1 MIIKNCRFCDSPLKY
16 TFVDLGVSPLANSY
30 IHPDNSQKME
40 AFYPLHV
47 YVCES
52 CFLVQLDDFISP
64 ESIFR
69 EYSYFSGF
77 SDTWL
82 KHTKNYT
89 DQIIERFHFNSSNL
103 IIELASNDGSLLKN
117 FKEKDIPVLGIEP
130 AENVAKL
137 AETRGIQTITKFFGV
152 KTATE
157 LVIEKIHADL
167 LLGNNVLAHVP
178 DINDFVKGMKI
189 ILKPK
194 GIITMEFPH
203 LMQLMDNNQFDTIY
217 HEHFSYLSL
226 LTVEKIF
233 AKHALTIFD
242 VEELFTHGGS
252 LRIFATH
259 KENNSFKISPVVETM
274 KTKEIQFGL
283 NKINSYVNFSE
294 KVKEAKRKILKFL
307 ISLKQDG
314 MSIVA
319 YGAPA
324 KANTLL
330 NYCGIGIDFID
341 YTVDI
346 SPYKQGL
353 LLPGTRIPIFEP
365 ERIKKTKPNYIL
377 ILPWNIKD
385 EIIDQMSYIRD
396 WGGKFII
403 LIPEIEVLDCEIY

>member
-1 MIIKNCRFCDSPLKY
+1 
-16 TFVDLGVSPLANSY
+16 
-30 IHPDNSQKME
+30 
-40 AFYPLHV
+40 
-47 YVCES
+47 
-52 CFLVQLDDFISP
+52 
-64 ESIFR
+64 
-69 EYSYFSGF
+69 
-77 SDTWL
+77 
-82 KHTKNYT
+82 
-89 DQIIERFHFNSSNL
+89 
-103 IIELASNDGSLLKN
+103 
-117 FKEKDIPVLGIEP
+117 
-130 AENVAKL
+130 
-137 AETRGIQTITKFFGV
+137 QTITKFFGV